1 MDKGEYGYLQK
12 YRKNELVKTLLL
24 GLIILTGAMVCLL
37 VLKTTKHVIVL
48 IPVLASLPFA
58 KSLINWFMVCKY
70 KPVSKEEYEEIK
82 KLLKEE
88 DKDEKIL
95 AELTFVTKDSMFYL
109 PLLYLCQNQVYFIYE
124 KGLTK
129 LSEEEI
135 FKEVEELMKKTGYS
149 CNVVLCENYE
159 ELMNK
164 IKNRSKKEDKDYT
177 KTVHAL
183 SQRFLDQSV

>member
-48 IPVLASLPFA
+48 IPILASLPFA

-129 LSEEEI
+129 LSEDEI
-135 FKEVEELMKKTGYS
+135 FKEVEELMKKTG
-149 CNVVLCENYE
+149 
-159 ELMNK
+159 
-164 IKNRSKKEDKDYT
+164 
-177 KTVHAL
+177 
-183 SQRFLDQSV
+183 